1 MAKLVGPEGLFY
13 GLVVLSPV
21 PVIDAHVVHD
31 YSLGFLIG
39 SLSQGIP
46 QDGHYWTPR
55 AVEGESRWLGYY
67 PMIAV
72 PNQRRAELVW
82 SALELGYTVDELL
95 RKATV
100 GLYDRRVKR
109 ILDIT
114 RGSILSLMDSL
125 RSL

>member
-1 MAKLVGPEGLFY
+1 
-13 GLVVLSPV
+13 
-21 PVIDAHVVHD
+21 
-31 YSLGFLIG
+31 
-39 SLSQGIP
+39 
-46 QDGHYWTPR
+46 
-55 AVEGESRWLGYY
+55 
-67 PMIAV
+67 MIAV

-82 SALELGYTVDELL
+82 SALRLGYAVDELL

-125 RSL
+125 RTL